1 MKKNLVQKI
10 MTLALAGTM
19 MVSLAAC
26 GGTASSSKPA
36 TSSAASAKTDSSA
49 AESKAPDSSVA
60 ESKAPDSSAAE
71 SKAPDS
77 SAAESTT
84 PDSLVSGTPLMGG
97 WSAVISQEDEDAAKK
112 ALEKAID
119 GLAGAE
125 YEYAGLIGRQIVAG
139 TNYLILTRV
148 TPVTPDAKPDIL
160 VAKVYE
166 DLEGN
171 AAITESMVLYK
182 GDSDAEIANDGALSL
197 DAEENAALKAAFET
211 EIAKL
216 ETTDKLTPIAVT
228 MKNVQNEDRT
238 DYYVLCRL
246 NDADMQNVTVYLKA
260 DGTAEIHMN
269 AASPISDLSEALDRQ
284 SAESSPASVSENAAE

>member
-10 MTLALAGTM
+10 MTLAIAGTM

-49 AESKAPDSSVA
+49 AESKAPDSSAA

-84 PDSLVSGTPLMGG
+84 PDSSVSGTPLMGG

>member
-10 MTLALAGTM
+10 MTLAIAGTM

-49 AESKAPDSSVA
+49 AESKAPDSSAA

-84 PDSLVSGTPLMGG
+84 PDSSVSGTPLMGG

-228 MKNVQNEDRT
+228 MKNVQNEVRT

-246 NDADMQNVTVYLKA
+246 NDADLQNVTVYLKA

>member
-1 MKKNLVQKI
+1 M
-10 MTLALAGTM
+10 
-19 MVSLAAC
+19 
-26 GGTASSSKPA
+26 
-36 TSSAASAKTDSSA
+36 
-49 AESKAPDSSVA
+49 
-60 ESKAPDSSAAE
+60 
-71 SKAPDS
+71 
-77 SAAESTT
+77 
-84 PDSLVSGTPLMGG
+84 
-97 WSAVISQEDEDAAKK
+97 ISQEDEDAAKK

>member
-10 MTLALAGTM
+10 MTLAIAGTM

-84 PDSLVSGTPLMGG
+84 PDSSVSGTPLMGG

>member
-1 MKKNLVQKI
+1 MKKNLAQKI
-10 MTLALAGTM
+10 MTLAIAGTM

-49 AESKAPDSSVA
+49 AESKAPDSS
-60 ESKAPDSSAAE
+60 
-71 SKAPDS
+71 
-77 SAAESTT
+77 AAESTT
-84 PDSLVSGTPLMGG
+84 PDSSVSGTPLMGG

-182 GDSDAEIANDGALSL
+182 GDSNAEIANDGALSL

-228 MKNVQNEDRT
+228 MKNVQNEVRT

-260 DGTAEIHMN
+260 DGTAEILMN

-284 SAESSPASVSENAAE
+284 SAESSPASVSESAAE

>member
-49 AESKAPDSSVA
+49 AESKAPDSS
-60 ESKAPDSSAAE
+60 
-71 SKAPDS
+71 
-77 SAAESTT
+77 AAESTT
-84 PDSLVSGTPLMGG
+84 PDSSVSGTPLMGG

-228 MKNVQNEDRT
+228 MKNVQNEVRT

>member
-49 AESKAPDSSVA
+49 AESKAPDSSAA

-84 PDSLVSGTPLMGG
+84 PDSSVSGTPLMGG

-228 MKNVQNEDRT
+228 MKNVQNEVRT

-246 NDADMQNVTVYLKA
+246 NDADLQNVTVYLKA